1 MGSSVDQFR
10 AAPIFPVFGVFAEGV
25 KELAATTYRKWADG
39 DDSINIPLKL
49 PSFFGCKLGMS
60 RKIYFL
66 ASKLSGPNGGWIFG
80 DLVKCPGFQGNPW
93 SNENAHLISAISL
106 PGAGHRY

>member
-10 AAPIFPVFGVFAEGV
+10 AALIFPIFGVFAEGV

-60 RKIYFL
+60 RKIFL
-66 ASKLSGPNGGWIFG
+66 FLLQNCQAQAVVGFSGTW
-80 DLVKCPGFQGNPW
+80 
-93 SNENAHLISAISL
+93 
-106 PGAGHRY
+106 